1 MKAVIDDL
9 KDSFKI
15 GYEAF
20 YKSRV
25 EAQNVWN
32 LYHNRQYNDDQIAT
46 LENRGQPKE
55 TFNVIKMFAR
65 MLVGADNQKLI
76 PLSAVLGA
84 VFLLFID
91 TVSRASMSAEIPLSI
106 LTGLIGAPF
115 YFYLL
120 VKERLALR

>member
-55 TFNVIKMFAR
+55 TINVIKMFAR
-65 MLVGADNQKLI
+65 MLVGYYSTIVNNIRAI
-76 PLSAVLGA
+76 PVQYSD
-84 VFLLFID
+84 ID
-91 TVSRASMSAEIPLSI
+91 IAALMQDVINYEFSRNRFDIHGDQI
-106 LTGLIGAPF
+106 
-115 YFYLL
+115 
-120 VKERLALR
+120 K

>member
-1 MKAVIDDL
+1 MCISGTIGWIGLVIP
-9 KDSFKI
+9 
-15 GYEAF
+15 
-20 YKSRV
+20 
-25 EAQNVWN
+25 
-32 LYHNRQYNDDQIAT
+32 H
-46 LENRGQPKE
+46 
-55 TFNVIKMFAR
+55 FAR

>member
-1 MKAVIDDL
+1 MCSSGTIGWIGLVITHYASMLEGED
-9 KDSFKI
+9 
-15 GYEAF
+15 Y
-20 YKSRV
+20 
-25 EAQNVWN
+25 QN
-32 LYHNRQYNDDQIAT
+32 
-46 LENRGQPKE
+46 
-55 TFNVIKMFAR
+55 
-65 MLVGADNQKLI
+65 LI
-76 PLSAVLGA
+76 HLSTVLGA